1 MQVLTQQMSV
11 YATYNYV
18 FPTRVK
24 VWLSQKE
31 GKGWSDGARTLFFKK
46 KFTNILNLVNIMVE
60 HYTQHHFISVINF
73 MILDFRGSV
82 LDFFCNDYS
91 N

>member
-31 GKGWSDGARTLFFKK
+31 GKGWSDGARTLFKK
-46 KFTNILNLVNIMVE
+46 KVYKHPKFSE
-60 HYTQHHFISVINF
+60 HN
-73 MILDFRGSV
+73 G
-82 LDFFCNDYS
+82 
-91 N
+91 

>member
-1 MQVLTQQMSV
+1 MQVLTQQMNV

-31 GKGWSDGARTLFFKK
+31 GKGWSDGARTLFFKEK
-46 KFTNILNLVNIMVE
+46 K
-60 HYTQHHFISVINF
+60 
-73 MILDFRGSV
+73 
-82 LDFFCNDYS
+82 YS
-91 N
+91 IASI